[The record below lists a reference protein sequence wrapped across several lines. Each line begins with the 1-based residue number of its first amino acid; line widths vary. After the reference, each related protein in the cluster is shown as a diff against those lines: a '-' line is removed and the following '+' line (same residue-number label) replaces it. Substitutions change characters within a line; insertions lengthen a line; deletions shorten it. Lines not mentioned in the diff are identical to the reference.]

1 MAITLTYDTPVTG
14 QDRLSGTVT
23 FDTGTGEFS
32 CPIIYNAGT
41 MDLSETEA
49 RMTLHVQ
56 ESTDPETTP

>member
-1 MAITLTYDTPVTG
+1 MAIALTYDTPVTG

-49 RMTLHVQ
+49 RMILHIH
-56 ESTDPETTP
+56 ESTDLETNP